1 MPWYLSKWFGCHLW
15 GAVIDNRVSLGIW
28 WPRSLAWEHNLTH
41 KNISYFPGTSALGVF
56 LTRQHCQWGNGGSGT
71 VIHIIWISLWFLTF
85 GPHNKSSVGYHCRE
99 NGETE
104 TVVKKLHVFKHT
116 HCNVLMNSH
125 SHVKTKRETDIS
137 ADRCRYSKELYVV
150 LENVLGMESQ
160 YRLWLDKKCVFNKK
174 ECKHLW
180 EYAFCALWSAKAF

>member
-1 MPWYLSKWFGCHLW
+1 MINRDITNIKLSTKPFLPSHMHKSTQLIQKHRDLMPWYLSKWFGCHLW
-15 GAVIDNRVSLGIW
+15 GAVIDNRVSLWLW
-28 WPRSLAWEHNLTH
+28 WPRSLAWEHKLTH
-41 KNISYFPGTSALGVF
+41 KNISYFPRTSALGVF

-104 TVVKKLHVFKHT
+104 TVVNKLHVFKHT

-125 SHVKTKRETDIS
+125 SHVKT
-137 ADRCRYSKELYVV
+137 
-150 LENVLGMESQ
+150 
-160 YRLWLDKKCVFNKK
+160 
-174 ECKHLW
+174 
-180 EYAFCALWSAKAF
+180 